1 MSDFE
6 KINKLGDDIIQQMFK
21 YYDEELKKT
30 IIKSI

>member
-6 KINKLGDDIIQQMFK
+6 KINKLEDDIIQQMFK
-21 YYDEELKKT
+21 YYDEELKET